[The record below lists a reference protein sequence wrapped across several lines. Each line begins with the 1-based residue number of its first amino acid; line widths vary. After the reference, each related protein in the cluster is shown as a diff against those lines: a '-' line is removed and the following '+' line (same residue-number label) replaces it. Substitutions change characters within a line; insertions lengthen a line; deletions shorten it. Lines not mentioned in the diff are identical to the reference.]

1 MISGH
6 YKGSKGGLTLVI
18 AIEICLFSIIA
29 ENTMIMALYMNF
41 YMFLEMFQI
50 FGLLDF
56 FSQLKISFLNWR
68 LASLLYLVMS
78 SAQNTFSVI

>member
-6 YKGSKGGLTLVI
+6 YKDSKGGLTLVI